1 MFHVKHNE
9 CIELYCVKHIQAG
22 RYPVLYVYM
31 CGMYNIYY
39 NTSPGVTVRL
49 QPLLYTS
56 RAMSWSWLPELYSR
70 LPVGRQSA
78 GSWLSRASYG
88 FVKTFLCV
96 RVWLRLYIQYRG
108 FAVFPICKDSLLS
121 SYRWCAGD
129 SCCLAG
135 FIMFTIVLRSS
146 IIVNIITCWLA
157 GFFLINLKKFGG
169 VEKSLYLCSRNV

>member
-1 MFHVKHNE
+1 MYRIILCKT
-9 CIELYCVKHIQAG
+9 YIQAG

-31 CGMYNIYY
+31 CGMYNVYY

-88 FVKTFLCV
+88 FIKTFLCV
-96 RVWLRLYIQYRG
+96 RVWLRLYILYRT
-108 FAVFPICKDSLLS
+108 FAVFPVCKDSLLFQPS
-121 SYRWCAGD
+121 
-129 SCCLAG
+129 L
-135 FIMFTIVLRSS
+135 V
-146 IIVNIITCWLA
+146 CWLVIPA
-157 GFFLINLKKFGG
+157 GWLVFGFYY
-169 VEKSLYLCSRNV
+169 VYHSATS